1 MATLGLRLL
10 ISERLMK
17 RILSIFIGIIGT
29 SLLAATAF
37 ADPIHDYAR
46 KGDWRAVQM
55 ELDKGVDV
63 NAKDVTD
70 SRGWTPLHSEWMLGF
85 TQGFRTHKETVELLI
100 DNGADVNAKS
110 NLGNTPL
117 HRVAMQDVKEVSG
130 GTQLKHIA
138 ELLIAKGAVL
148 SARNKDGKTPLEVA
162 YGETATYLQGVYA
175 TAATDNSQN
184 NQTGNQPTAKAPD
197 ILILD
202 AAEKGDI
209 EAVKQHLTAGTDANA
224 QDKRGRTPLH
234 FAAKRGQ
241 KELVELLIANGAD
254 VNAKTDLGNT
264 PLHRVAAQGTGLKH
278 IAELLIAKGAV
289 LSARNKDGKT
299 PLEVAKGA
307 TATYLQGVYATAA
320 TDNSQ
325 NNQTGNQPTA
335 NRPTGRRP
343 TANRPTGRKPTANRS
358 TGRKPTA
365 NRPTGRKPTANRSTG
380 RKPTANR
387 SARTQSPILKVL
399 DANKDGL
406 LSSLELQ
413 KLISRQKG
421 RPTPLYNT
429 LDTNRDGKLSS
440 LELFGKP

>member
-1 MATLGLRLL
+1 MATLGLRVL

-184 NQTGNQPTAKAPD
+184 NQTGNQPTA
-197 ILILD
+197 
-202 AAEKGDI
+202 
-209 EAVKQHLTAGTDANA
+209 
-224 QDKRGRTPLH
+224 
-234 FAAKRGQ
+234 
-241 KELVELLIANGAD
+241 
-254 VNAKTDLGNT
+254 
-264 PLHRVAAQGTGLKH
+264 
-278 IAELLIAKGAV
+278 
-289 LSARNKDGKT
+289 
-299 PLEVAKGA
+299 
-307 TATYLQGVYATAA
+307 
-320 TDNSQ
+320 
-325 NNQTGNQPTA
+325 
-335 NRPTGRRP
+335 
-343 TANRPTGRKPTANRS
+343 
-358 TGRKPTA
+358 

-387 SARTQSPILKVL
+387 SARTQSPILTVL

-413 KLISRQKG
+413 KLISRQTG
-421 RPTPLYNT
+421 RPTSLYST
-429 LDTNRDGKLSS
+429 LDTNRDGKLSPA
-440 LELFGKP
+440 ELFGQ

>member
-1 MATLGLRLL
+1 
-10 ISERLMK
+10 
-17 RILSIFIGIIGT
+17 
-29 SLLAATAF
+29 
-37 ADPIHDYAR
+37 
-46 KGDWRAVQM
+46 
-55 ELDKGVDV
+55 V

-117 HRVAMQDVKEVSG
+117 HRVAMQDVKEISG
-130 GTQLKHIA
+130 GTSVTQLKHIA
-138 ELLIAKGAVL
+138 QLLIANGAVL

-184 NQTGNQPTAKAPD
+184 NQTGNQPTA
-197 ILILD
+197 
-202 AAEKGDI
+202 
-209 EAVKQHLTAGTDANA
+209 
-224 QDKRGRTPLH
+224 
-234 FAAKRGQ
+234 
-241 KELVELLIANGAD
+241 
-254 VNAKTDLGNT
+254 
-264 PLHRVAAQGTGLKH
+264 
-278 IAELLIAKGAV
+278 
-289 LSARNKDGKT
+289 
-299 PLEVAKGA
+299 
-307 TATYLQGVYATAA
+307 
-320 TDNSQ
+320 
-325 NNQTGNQPTA
+325 

-343 TANRPTGRKPTANRS
+343 TANRP

>member
-1 MATLGLRLL
+1 
-10 ISERLMK
+10 MK

-37 ADPIHDYAR
+37 ADPIHDYAKR
-46 KGDWRAVQM
+46 GDIVAVQL

-63 NAKDVTD
+63 NTKDD
-70 SRGWTPLHSEWMLGF
+70 RGRTPLHSQWILGF
-85 TQGFRTHKETVELLI
+85 PGDFYYHETTVKLLI
-100 DNGADVNAKS
+100 DNGADVNAKDEE
-110 NLGNTPL
+110 GWTPL
-117 HRVAMQDVKEVSG
+117 HWVAMQDVKKIS

-138 ELLIAKGAVL
+138 
-148 SARNKDGKTPLEVA
+148 
-162 YGETATYLQGVYA
+162 Q
-175 TAATDNSQN
+175 
-184 NQTGNQPTAKAPD
+184 
-197 ILILD
+197 
-202 AAEKGDI
+202 
-209 EAVKQHLTAGTDANA
+209 
-224 QDKRGRTPLH
+224 
-234 FAAKRGQ
+234 
-241 KELVELLIANGAD
+241 LLIAN
-254 VNAKTDLGNT
+254 
-264 PLHRVAAQGTGLKH
+264 
-278 IAELLIAKGAV
+278 GAV

-413 KLISRQKG
+413 KLISRQTG